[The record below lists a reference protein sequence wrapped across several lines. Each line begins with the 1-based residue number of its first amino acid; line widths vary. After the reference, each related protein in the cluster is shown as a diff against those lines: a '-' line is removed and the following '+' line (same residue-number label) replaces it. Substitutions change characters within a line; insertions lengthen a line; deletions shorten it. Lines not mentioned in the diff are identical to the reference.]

1 MIVGVRV
8 MDETNEI
15 EEITEPGNVE
25 PVDPVESVDEFDDE
39 FEDDDDLDL
48 SVVEKVIGVYVSPVR
63 TFKALAVRP
72 DFWSALIIISLVAI
86 AAAMLILPKTLPLV
100 ESMVAEQLQSS
111 PGMTDDQIP
120 VALNAI
126 RIMQYVQS
134 TIGVVIG
141 LAVAWLLGTLLIF
154 FISLIQ
160 GLDTDFKRLLGMV
173 PWISFVSIL
182 SQFTGV
188 YVIMTRTLE
197 SVEQMQDMRL
207 MRPLSLLKV
216 IPDSVDL
223 PVWQDVIL
231 GSIDPFFIWAL
242 FITVIALEYD
252 NRCTRTQA
260 IVTTAISAIISLAIG
275 AALAMLGTVMQVGAS

>member
-1 MIVGVRV
+1 
-8 MDETNEI
+8 MDETNEY
-15 EEITEPGNVE
+15 EEMTESGIDV
-25 PVDPVESVDEFDDE
+25 PVDPVEPEGEFDDE
-39 FEDDDDLDL
+39 YEDDDDLDL

-72 DFWSALIIISLVAI
+72 DFWSALIIISLIAI
-86 AAAMLILPKTLPLV
+86 AAAMLILPKTLPLI

-111 PGMTDDQIP
+111 PGMTEDSIP

-188 YVIMTRTLE
+188 YVIMMRTLE
-197 SVEQMQDMRL
+197 SIEQMQDMRF
-207 MRPLSLLKV
+207 MRPLSLLQV

-223 PVWQDVIL
+223 PVWQEAL
-231 GSIDPFFIWAL
+231 LAAIDPFYIWAL
-242 FITVIALEYD
+242 IITVIALEYA

-260 IVTTAISAIISLAIG
+260 IVTTAIATIISLAIG
-275 AALAMLGTVMQVGAS
+275 ASLAMLGTVMQAGAS